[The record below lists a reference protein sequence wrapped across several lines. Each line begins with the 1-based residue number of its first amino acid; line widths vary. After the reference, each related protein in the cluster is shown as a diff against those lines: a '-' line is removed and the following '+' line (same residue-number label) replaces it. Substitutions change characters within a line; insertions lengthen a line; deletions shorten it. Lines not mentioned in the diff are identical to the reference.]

1 MPSCVSA
8 ATASGTSNGPPAV
21 AALTQLGIDQLGLDS
36 LDRRYLAVV
45 ADRPV
50 GLEAI
55 CAELGE
61 DKSTIEDAVEPWLLQ
76 ASLIKRGSKG
86 RLATEAGRA
95 HLAEVA

>member
-8 ATASGTSNGPPAV
+8 ATASGTINGPLAV
-21 AALTQLGIDQLGLDS
+21 AALTQLGIDHLGLDS

-61 DKSTIEDAVEPWLLQ
+61 DKSTIEDAVEPFLMQ
-76 ASLIKRGSKG
+76 AGLIKRGGKG
-86 RLATEAGRA
+86 RLATETGRE
-95 HLAEVA
+95 HLAKVG